1 MAAVEDEEIED
12 DEELDDE
19 DCESDEDEADS
30 DDADDATSDDDRYA
44 NINPA
49 LLARLR
55 QKRLQDREQRFR
67 RSA

>member
-1 MAAVEDEEIED
+1 MQT
-12 DEELDDE
+12 
-19 DCESDEDEADS
+19 DS
-30 DDADDATSDDDRYA
+30 DDADDATLDEDRYA